1 MQAVLEQIRDF
12 VNDDHRAPG
21 VRDAIR
27 TLLRANNGI
36 DADVDGAARS
46 LDAAARRAS
55 LRAGFAK
62 GELVFEARDPIL
74 AAVAEAMADGSWS
87 RLKACRA
94 DDCQWAFIDNAR
106 NRSRQWCDMAI
117 CGNRAKAQ
125 RFRSRHA

>member
-1 MQAVLEQIRDF
+1 MQAALEQIRDF
-12 VNDDHRAPG
+12 VNEEHRAPG

-36 DADVDGAARS
+36 AVNADLAAQS
-46 LDAAARRAS
+46 LDAAARGAG

-62 GELVFEARDPIL
+62 GALVFEARDPIL

-94 DDCQWAFIDNAR
+94 DDCQWAFIVTAR
-106 NRSRQWCDMAI
+106 NRSRQWCDMAV

-125 RFRSRHA
+125 RFRARHA